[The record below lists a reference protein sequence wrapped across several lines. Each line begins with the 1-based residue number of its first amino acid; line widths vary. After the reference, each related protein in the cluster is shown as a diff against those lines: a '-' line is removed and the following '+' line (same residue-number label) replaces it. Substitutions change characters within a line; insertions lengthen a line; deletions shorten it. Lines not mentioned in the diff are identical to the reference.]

1 MRVIRHPSTLGLVL
15 MIGAAVGFG
24 LNPLF
29 ARYAYAGGIGP
40 EAAALYRF
48 GVPALALLP
57 FCLAA
62 RRHPRA
68 ALIAGGLGACMGLG
82 IAAYFRALAVLP
94 VALPALVYFTY
105 PAFTLVLGRI
115 LFGERIAPR
124 AAGACA
130 CVLLAC
136 ALILAPGYLT
146 AGQAGALLLCLA
158 APLAYALL
166 LHGYARWLTPLP
178 VAARTALTLVG
189 AALVLLPVLLLV
201 RGGTGLLPVAGIGW
215 VGVAGLVTVCSLLP
229 QLMTTLAVPMLGA
242 GAAAVAGSMELVTTL
257 AVGWLALGEAMTAMA
272 AAGGALILAAQWLG
286 YSRAGPNE
294 PDGDRISN

>member
-1 MRVIRHPSTLGLVL
+1 VGASRDPSTVGLAL
-15 MIGAAVGFG
+15 MVGAAVGFG

-29 ARYAYAGGIGP
+29 ARYAYAGGVGP

-48 GVPALALLP
+48 AVPALALLP

-62 RRHPRA
+62 RRHPHA
-68 ALIAGGLGACMGLG
+68 
-82 IAAYFRALAVLP
+82 ALAVLP

-136 ALILAPGYLT
+136 ALILAPGHLT

-189 AALVLLPVLLLV
+189 ATLVLLPVLLLV
-201 RGGTGLLPVAGIGW
+201 RGGTGGLLPVAGIGW

-229 QLMTTLAVPMLGA
+229 QLVTTLAVPMLGA

-272 AAGGALILAAQWLG
+272 AAGGGLILAAQWLG
-286 YSRAGPNE
+286 YSRAGPTE